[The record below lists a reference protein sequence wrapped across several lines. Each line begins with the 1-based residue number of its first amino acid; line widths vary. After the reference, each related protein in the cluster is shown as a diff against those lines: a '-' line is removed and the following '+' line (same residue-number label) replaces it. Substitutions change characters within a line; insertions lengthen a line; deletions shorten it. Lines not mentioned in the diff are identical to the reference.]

1 MTTEPVN
8 KGGAPRNNV
17 NAAVHGGRSA
27 NPALC
32 LGSWGTRHQHA
43 LRQALAYRRSLVAQC
58 EKVYGGVGPTHA
70 EWIQLAV
77 QADMSV
83 RVLKKMLA
91 NAKPGELSAKD
102 ESALLA
108 QLMNY
113 STTRQRAVAKLR
125 LQTDRPVSPWDAI
138 DAELQAEADQDA
150 LEAAG
155 DDFDGDGV
163 EHDQDAERPGAGA
176 VGDEAG
182 DSDSADLWREVDAEI
197 GREREAD
204 G

>member
-125 LQTDRPVSPWDAI
+125 LQTDRPRDPWSEVDEI
-138 DAELQAEADQDA
+138 LSQEPQ
-150 LEAAG
+150 EAAG
-155 DDFDGDGV
+155 EPSDADDSGDGQDV
-163 EHDQDAERPGAGA
+163 EGPSGDDVGDQAGDEEGGA
-176 VGDEAG
+176 VDWTA
-182 DSDSADLWREVDAEI
+182 VD
-197 GREREAD
+197 GLPHP